1 HLWPGLARADQDPGG
16 HDRARVHRGCR
27 AHPRAGH
34 QRRSVDNP
42 CIRLRHRS
50 GRARGRHGCAVSR
63 SHRRHGQQLRHHP
76 LRGGRHRWP
85 RLDPRRGRRRLPGGP
100 RRGLR
105 PGLRADLRA
114 GCHLPVDGGG
124 RPLPARWTLRK
135 GRDRM
140 TQPLKTSD
148 TSDTPE
154 TSGGPKDPAVPGTS
168 GGPAGPGS
176 RAALFAGRR
185 RSSMRWIMLAVGLVT
200 ALALP
205 WFVYPPV
212 AMDIAAWALFAI
224 SVDLLLGYTG
234 LLSFGHAAFWGS
246 SAYATGLI
254 ATHWGLPFPVAIL
267 GGMLFAMAIAV
278 PIGYLSVRRTGIYF
292 AMVTLAFA
300 QMIYFI
306 ANQLSDLTGG
316 ENGLQ
321 GIPKSFFGIESV
333 ETDSF
338 YFYYAAI
345 GLILLGIWAAWRVV
359 HSPFGRVLVAIRDNP
374 ARARALGYDVDRY
387 KVIVFVL
394 SAGLAGLAGGVFAIS
409 HGFASLQELDWT
421 TSGKV
426 VLITV
431 LGGIGTLWG
440 PVLGAAVVTMLEDW
454 LASSGFEGTG
464 IILGSIF
471 VVIVLLFR
479 HGIWGTARDLLQ
491 RLPNRRRDRMH

>member
-1 HLWPGLARADQDPGG
+1 MT
-16 HDRARVHRGCR
+16 
-27 AHPRAGH
+27 HP
-34 QRRSVDNP
+34 VN
-42 CIRLRHRS
+42 
-50 GRARGRHGCAVSR
+50 
-63 SHRRHGQQLRHHP
+63 
-76 LRGGRHRWP
+76 
-85 RLDPRRGRRRLPGGP
+85 
-100 RRGLR
+100 
-105 PGLRADLRA
+105 
-114 GCHLPVDGGG
+114 
-124 RPLPARWTLRK
+124 
-135 GRDRM
+135 
-140 TQPLKTSD
+140 TSN
-148 TSDTPE
+148 TSDTPDVDA
-154 TSGGPKDPAVPGTS
+154 TAPL
-168 GGPAGPGS
+168 PAGS
-176 RAALFAGRR
+176 RRGPL
-185 RSSMRWIMLAVGLVT
+185 RWVMLAVGLAV

-246 SAYATGLI
+246 SAYVTGLI
-254 ATHWGLPFPVAIL
+254 AIHWGVPFPVAIL
-267 GGMLFAMAIAV
+267 AGMFFAMAIAV

-306 ANQLSDLTGG
+306 ANQLGDLTGG

-321 GIPKSFFGIESV
+321 AIPKSFFGMESV

-345 GLILLGIWAAWRVV
+345 GLILLGIWAAWRIV

-374 ARARALGYDVDRY
+374 NRARALGYDVDRY
-387 KVIVFVL
+387 KVVVFVL
-394 SAGLAGLAGGVFAIS
+394 SAGLAGLAGGVFAMG
-409 HGFASLQELDWT
+409 HGFASLQELNWT

-440 PVLGAAVVTMLEDW
+440 GPVGAGIVVILEDR

-491 RLPNRRRDRMH
+491 RRMDGRRDRGH

>member
-1 HLWPGLARADQDPGG
+1 MTHPVKDTTNKPDTSEVADTTTVLG
-16 HDRARVHRGCR
+16 A
-27 AHPRAGH
+27 
-34 QRRSVDNP
+34 
-42 CIRLRHRS
+42 S
-50 GRARGRHGCAVSR
+50 GRG
-63 SHRRHGQQLRHHP
+63 P
-76 LRGGRHRWP
+76 L
-85 RLDPRRGRRRLPGGP
+85 
-100 RRGLR
+100 
-105 PGLRADLRA
+105 
-114 GCHLPVDGGG
+114 
-124 RPLPARWTLRK
+124 
-135 GRDRM
+135 
-140 TQPLKTSD
+140 
-148 TSDTPE
+148 
-154 TSGGPKDPAVPGTS
+154 
-168 GGPAGPGS
+168 
-176 RAALFAGRR
+176 
-185 RSSMRWIMLAVGLVT
+185 RWIMLALGFVA

-205 WFVYPPV
+205 WFIYPPV

-246 SAYATGLI
+246 SAYVTGLI
-254 ATHWGLPFPVAIL
+254 AIHWGLPFPAAIIV
-267 GGMLFAMAIAV
+267 GMLFAMAIAV

-306 ANQLSDLTGG
+306 ANQFSGLTGG

-321 GIPKSFFGIESV
+321 AIPKSFFGVELV

-345 GLILLGIWAAWRVV
+345 GLILLGAWAAWRIV

-374 ARARALGYDVDRY
+374 ARARALGYDVERY
-387 KVIVFVL
+387 KIIAFVL
-394 SAGLAGLAGGVFAIS
+394 SAGLAGLAGGVFAMS
-409 HGFASLQELDWT
+409 HGFASLQELNWT

-440 PVLGAAVVTMLEDW
+440 GPLGAATVIMLEDK

-491 RLPNRRRDRMH
+491 RRMGARRDRGH